1 MSLVAGSDPST
12 AERTSGVQ
20 AAFVM
25 LAVAAAVSVATC
37 LMVSTPVEDP
47 ADE

>member
-1 MSLVAGSDPST
+1 MTLVAGADPTT

-25 LAVAAAVSVATC
+25 LAVAAAVTIGTC
-37 LMVSTPVEDP
+37 LMVSTPAEDP